1 MANINDILNKLSIE
15 EQEAVMKILKEQ
27 ATSGNSNSLN
37 QLCDADWEEVPVD
50 IDTFLESPEYLGNST
65 NNGTAIY
72 PYWRKA
78 YRQIIDEDK
87 IEIALSGSIGSG
99 KACSLDSKLVGPNG
113 YFKMRDVKVGDE
125 VAGEDGKFHTVL
137 GVFPQGLKPT
147 YRVHFSD
154 GTYVDCSD
162 DHIWSI
168 LNKNGDMINVTTLD
182 MMSMRTNNE
191 KVEIPQLTAAV
202 KFSIPQYEVEDC
214 FTESDNGMLTVQS
227 SLLTASISLRVDICM
242 NTLKEIGVINLNNKS
257 IQLTNRF
264 VNDFKLFCDIYRSIG
279 CIVNEIS
286 SDTVDV
292 FVPKWLN
299 PYDKDTDNYYL
310 IQKWGDMRHKYVH
323 SIEQIP
329 DKECQCIYVDN
340 PSHLFLTNNFT
351 PTHNTTAAIY
361 LMVYFF
367 YKLMC
372 LKNIRQYYQL
382 EGNGPVCVAF
392 LNNTIQLSKGVA
404 YDKFMTTVANSPWFL
419 ERGEVRGTVNIRY
432 KPKKNIEFIIG
443 SSSDQIIGRDIFCL
457 TGDTRILTEY
467 GIEEL
472 SCIDGE
478 YRRVY
483 TLDDNGNVKLIDKP
497 CRIAFT
503 KCVNDIVVITLSDKS
518 IIKCT
523 GNHKLMTYDKH
534 WEEAANL
541 IKGDKLYNCKSELIE
556 VENVKLLHM
565 RYQIPVYDVLN
576 VEPYHNFIIKSGD
589 NYIVSHNCAIMDELN
604 FCISGNSTIMGSNG
618 NSRIDEFNDS
628 YIFGFDNQTNQI
640 VRGAHSGAKP
650 TAYVD
655 KYIEIQL
662 EDDTILQCSYNHKFM
677 LTAGTYKEARY
688 LTVDD
693 DLMTV
698 NPYGYV
704 YMTTCKVTGKHYIGQ
719 HKGKFQ
725 RWYLGSGSAI
735 TNDINKYGKSAFSVE
750 ILAWALTADE
760 LNKLENHYI
769 HKYNANR
776 LDNNTS
782 VELAENGCTSL
793 RIRSLR
799 YVNEPKQLYDVID
812 AQPFNNFLVAN
823 KSGGFVVSHN
833 SKGADI
839 QFEKNKVLETYN
851 ACFGRIKNR
860 FTVDGRCQGRIF
872 MVSSKKT
879 EYDFLNQYIEKKLSS
894 KEDAKNLFV
903 ADAKAFEVKPKGSYS
918 GRMFRV
924 AVGGSNL
931 PSKIPTDEE
940 STEEL
945 IHQGYEVYDVPVE
958 LRGDFELDINRFIAD
973 HLGIAVSEVLKF
985 IPYSKLEPCY
995 KEITNPFVDEV
1006 FEANLSDS
1014 IPIKQHFRPEL
1025 VPEIIYRKPL
1035 FIHLDTSGG
1044 KGDNCGI
1051 SCIACMGYVHRNRYS
1066 EETGNEETTKQM
1078 LYRQV
1083 FSAGLSARKDS
1094 EISFQKIVDFLY
1106 YLKFELGWNVKAVST
1121 DGYMGQ
1127 FLRQQ
1132 IASVGFPV
1140 VDYVSLDRKPDG
1152 YLTFQS
1158 ILSEQR
1164 IAMIKLR
1171 LLESEIVRLERNNVT
1186 GKVDHPPID
1195 GSKDIA
1201 DSLAGALY
1209 NATLHESDLHMG
1221 GEDLIDALVEANE
1234 NKKPSTLSEPA
1245 PTTTSQQI
1253 VMPQIPNNDQQFSY
1267 TDIRDGILDF

>member
-1 MANINDILNKLSIE
+1 MANINDILDKLSIE

-99 KACSLDSKLVGPNG
+99 KACSLDSNLVGPNG
-113 YFKMRDVKVGDE
+113 YFKMRDVKVGDV

-147 YRVHFSD
+147 YRAHFSD

-168 LNKNGDMINVTTLD
+168 LDKNGDIINVTTLD
-182 MMSMRTNNE
+182 MILMRTNNE
-191 KVEIPQLTAAV
+191 KVEVPQLTAAV
-202 KFSIPQYEVEDC
+202 RFHIPQYKVEDC
-214 FTESDNGMLTVQS
+214 FTEGDNGMLTVQS
-227 SLLTASISLRVDICM
+227 SLLTAPISLRVDICM
-242 NTLKEIGVINLNNKS
+242 NTLKKLGIINLNNKS

-264 VNDFKLFCDIYRSIG
+264 VNNFKLLCDIYRSIG

-286 SDTVDV
+286 SDTVDI
-292 FVPKWLN
+292 FVPEWLN
-299 PYDKDTDNYYL
+299 PYDKGTDNYYL
-310 IQKWGDMRHKYVH
+310 IQEWGDMRHKYVH

-340 PSHLFLTNNFT
+340 PSHLFLTNKFT

-483 TLDDNGNVKLIDKP
+483 TLDDNGNVKLTDKP

-523 GNHKLMTYDKH
+523 SNHKFMTYDKH

-541 IKGDKLYNCKSELIE
+541 IKGDKLYNCKSELIK
-556 VENVKLLHM
+556 VDNVKLLHM

-604 FCISGNSTIMGSNG
+604 FCISGNSVIMGSNG

-677 LTAGTYKEARY
+677 LTDGTYKEARY
-688 LTVDD
+688 LTIDD

-698 NPYGYV
+698 DPYGYV
-704 YMTTCKVTGKHYIGQ
+704 YMSTCNITGKHYIGQ

-725 RWYLGSGSAI
+725 RWYVGSGSAI
-735 TNDINKYGKSAFSVE
+735 IADINKYGKSAFSVE
-750 ILAWALTADE
+750 ILAWALSADE
-760 LNKLENHYI
+760 LNELEEHYI
-769 HKYNANR
+769 REYDADR
-776 LDNNTS
+776 LDNASS
-782 VELAENGCTSL
+782 VELREDNCASS
-793 RIRSLR
+793 RIKFIR

-823 KSGGFVVSHN
+823 NSGGFVVSHN

-894 KEDAKNLFV
+894 KEDAKNMFV

-1006 FEANLSDS
+1006 F
-1014 IPIKQHFRPEL
+1014 
-1025 VPEIIYRKPL
+1025 
-1035 FIHLDTSGG
+1035 
-1044 KGDNCGI
+1044 
-1051 SCIACMGYVHRNRYS
+1051 
-1066 EETGNEETTKQM
+1066 
-1078 LYRQV
+1078 
-1083 FSAGLSARKDS
+1083 
-1094 EISFQKIVDFLY
+1094 
-1106 YLKFELGWNVKAVST
+1106 
-1121 DGYMGQ
+1121 
-1127 FLRQQ
+1127 
-1132 IASVGFPV
+1132 
-1140 VDYVSLDRKPDG
+1140 
-1152 YLTFQS
+1152 
-1158 ILSEQR
+1158 
-1164 IAMIKLR
+1164 
-1171 LLESEIVRLERNNVT
+1171 
-1186 GKVDHPPID
+1186 
-1195 GSKDIA
+1195 
-1201 DSLAGALY
+1201 
-1209 NATLHESDLHMG
+1209 
-1221 GEDLIDALVEANE
+1221 
-1234 NKKPSTLSEPA
+1234 
-1245 PTTTSQQI
+1245 
-1253 VMPQIPNNDQQFSY
+1253 
-1267 TDIRDGILDF
+1267 